1 MSYHVDNGLIAHKGK
16 EMWRKY
22 RAAVSARFLMKYQS
36 FEDKEKFLGMRFH
49 LDRKRGLVHMEQ
61 SALIMKMLMHF
72 NMQDYDVVQ
81 SPFLVPMP
89 TKADIPVDNDDLEA
103 MLKSFDMYGAI
114 GFLNYIQMGTRMD
127 ISCPLKV

>member
-1 MSYHVDNGLIAHKGK
+1 
-16 EMWRKY
+16 
-22 RAAVSARFLMKYQS
+22 
-36 FEDKEKFLGMRFH
+36 
-49 LDRKRGLVHMEQ
+49 MEQ
-61 SALIMKMLMHF
+61 SALMMKMLMHF

-114 GFLNYIQMGTRMD
+114 GFLNYIQMGTR
-127 ISCPLKV
+127 